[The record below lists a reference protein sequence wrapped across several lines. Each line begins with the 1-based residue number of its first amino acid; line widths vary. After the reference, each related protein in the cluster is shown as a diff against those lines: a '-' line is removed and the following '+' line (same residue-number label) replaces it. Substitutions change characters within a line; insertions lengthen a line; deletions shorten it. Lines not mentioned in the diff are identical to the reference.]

1 VNVETV
7 YAIVGSLAASW
18 SAAAFLY
25 SKLGALSARIEAL
38 DERTKAHHRRLEQL
52 ETR

>member
-1 VNVETV
+1 MTIETA
-7 YAIVGSLAASW
+7 YAIIGSLAASW

-25 SKLGALSARIEAL
+25 TKLGHMSARIEAL

>member
-1 VNVETV
+1 MTVETV
-7 YAIVGSLAASW
+7 YAILGSLAASW

-25 SKLGALSARIEAL
+25 SQLGHLRSRIEAL
-38 DERTKAHHRRLEQL
+38 DERTKAHGRRIDRL

>member
-1 VNVETV
+1 MTIETA
-7 YAIVGSLAASW
+7 YAIIGSLAASW

-25 SKLGALSARIEAL
+25 TKLGHMNARIEAL

>member
-1 VNVETV
+1 MTIETL
-7 YAIVGSLAASW
+7 YAILGSLAASW

-25 SKLGALSARIEAL
+25 SSLGVLRARIEAL
-38 DERTKAHHRRLEQL
+38 DERTKAHGRRIDRL

>member
-1 VNVETV
+1 VTVETL

-25 SKLGALSARIEAL
+25 SKLGHMSARIEAL

>member
-1 VNVETV
+1 LTVETV

-25 SKLGALSARIEAL
+25 SKLGHMSARIEAL

>member
-1 VNVETV
+1 MTIETV
-7 YAIVGSLAASW
+7 YAIIGSLVASW

-25 SKLGALSARIEAL
+25 TQLGAVRARVEAL
-38 DERTKAHHRRLEQL
+38 DERTKAHHQRITKL

>member
-1 VNVETV
+1 MTIETV

-18 SAAAFLY
+18 AAAAFLY
-25 SKLGALSARIEAL
+25 SKLGSLSARIEAL
-38 DERTKAHHRRLEQL
+38 DERTKAHHRRLEKL

>member
-1 VNVETV
+1 MTVETV

-25 SKLGALSARIEAL
+25 SKLGQMSARIEAL
-38 DERTKAHHRRLEQL
+38 DERTKAHHRRIERL

>member
-1 VNVETV
+1 MTVETV
-7 YAIVGSLAASW
+7 YAIIGSLAASW

>member
-1 VNVETV
+1 MTVETLM
-7 YAIVGSLAASW
+7 AFLGSLAASW

-25 SKLGALSARIEAL
+25 GKLGRMDARIEAL
-38 DERTKAHHRRLEQL
+38 DERTKNHHRRLERL

>member
-1 VNVETV
+1 MTIETV
-7 YAIVGSLAASW
+7 YAIIGSLAASW

-25 SKLGALSARIEAL
+25 SKLGSLSARIEAL
-38 DERTKAHHRRLEQL
+38 DERTKAHGRRIERL

>member
-1 VNVETV
+1 MTVETV

-25 SKLGALSARIEAL
+25 SKLGSLSARIEAL
-38 DERTKAHHRRLEQL
+38 DERTKAHNRRLEKL

>member
-1 VNVETV
+1 VTVETV
-7 YAIVGSLAASW
+7 YAIIGSLAASW

>member
-1 VNVETV
+1 MTVETV

-25 SKLGALSARIEAL
+25 SKLGHMSARIEAL
-38 DERTKAHHRRLEQL
+38 DERTTAHGRRIDRL

>member
-1 VNVETV
+1 MTVETLI
-7 YAIVGSLAASW
+7 AFLGSLAASW

-25 SKLGALSARIEAL
+25 SKLGHMSARIEAL
-38 DERTKAHHRRLEQL
+38 DERTKAHHQRLQKL

>member
-1 VNVETV
+1 VTVETV

-25 SKLGALSARIEAL
+25 SKLGHMSARIEAL